1 MSILAYPS
9 GQAQGVV
16 RSVADGKLTGYTR
29 HGLNQAIGRDGGVGV
44 APRAILDAVKS
55 PVEVIQQSGG
65 RMLYVGRDAK
75 VVLNANGQVITTW
88 GTNSAGIRGVTGG
101 H

>member
-1 MSILAYPS
+1 
-9 GQAQGVV
+9 VV

-55 PVEVIQQSGG
+55 PVQVIEQSGG
-65 RMLYVGRDAK
+65 RTLYAGRDAS
-75 VVLNANGQVITTW
+75 VVLNKNGQVITTW
-88 GTNSAGIRGVTGG
+88 GTNSAGVRGAAGG
-101 H
+101 Q

>member
-1 MSILAYPS
+1 MDQRYAS
-9 GQAQGVV
+9 GEAQGVV

-29 HGLNQAIGRDGGVGV
+29 HGLNQAIGRDGGIGV

-65 RMLYVGRDAK
+65 RTIYVGQNAN
-75 VVLNANGQVITTW
+75 VVLNQNGQVMTTW
-88 GTNSAGIRGVTGG
+88 ATNSAGVRGAP
-101 H
+101 